1 MGGGVG
7 LRGAWVGVGEGE
19 GEGVFVDGREVERI
33 GAKGVRD
40 KGGGDEDVG
49 VEFAVNGSPVEGM
62 LACWD

>member
-49 VEFAVNGSPVEGM
+49 VEFVGDGSSVIG
-62 LACWD
+62 LATR